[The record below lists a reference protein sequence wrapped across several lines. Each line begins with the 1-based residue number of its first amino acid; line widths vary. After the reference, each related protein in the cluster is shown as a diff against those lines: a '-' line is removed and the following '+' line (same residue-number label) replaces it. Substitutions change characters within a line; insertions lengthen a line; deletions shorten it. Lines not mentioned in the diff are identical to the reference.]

1 MTIRTVL
8 LTLQALM
15 CSPEPNDP
23 QDAQVAKQYKT
34 DMKAFEKQ
42 ASEWTQ
48 KYASKGLSI
57 EEQETKIQTLIDLG
71 FKRDIAR
78 AELVKNNWDAEAAT
92 NSLLDPK

>member
-8 LTLQALM
+8 LSLQALM

-34 DMKAFEKQ
+34 DFKAFEKQ
-42 ASEWTQ
+42 AAEWTQ
-48 KYASKGLSI
+48 KYGTKGLTI
-57 EEQETKIQTLIDLG
+57 EEQETKIQNLIDLG

-78 AELVKNNWDAEAAT
+78 AELVKNGWDLEGAT
-92 NSLLDPK
+92 NSLLDQ